1 MNNSTHVDA
10 SSVIVKENDVAGFG
24 FSKLSCLFYLEGE
37 DTYSSL
43 ELEEYFEIIVE
54 FCWFFSFVSLLFVLV
69 YDILNF
75 VCVYPLYIWDDFY
88 FNLIF
93 IFSFKKNSSKD

>member
-43 ELEEYFEIIVE
+43 ELEEYFVNNCGILLV
-54 FCWFFSFVSLLFVLV
+54 FFNA
-69 YDILNF
+69 NF
-75 VCVYPLYIWDDFY
+75 VGFFPL
-88 FNLIF
+88 
-93 IFSFKKNSSKD
+93 